1 MRRRAVNRLR
11 YREVIRRKSI
21 HDTRVAQRI
30 SGRQWVLKPQD
41 LAVALK
47 LITLYGRRFTYSEL
61 ADWMMLSRYEA
72 HAATQRLVLAGLAT
86 DRDGLIQSRDSA
98 IADFVLH
105 GMRYAFPPVYTGD
118 TRGIPTSYLA
128 LSMMGE
134 VSITDVQLNT
144 HHHVV
149 VWPEDA
155 PQLVPRGMS
164 HEHFPPRCWRGQ
176 GMLPLYPTLPFVAPG
191 DYDLYPLVALVDALR
206 SVHNRRHLEI
216 FAGRFRL
223 RLAREVPP

>member
-72 HAATQRLVLAGLAT
+72 HAATQRLVLA
-86 DRDGLIQSRDSA
+86 
-98 IADFVLH
+98 